1 MKSPRSPNAIVDPFI
16 TLTKAYDMTTT
27 QARMDSDH
35 RLPVTVLSGFL
46 GAGKTTLLNHVLR
59 NREGKRVAVI
69 VNDMSEINIDAAL
82 IRDGGSEL
90 SRTEEQLV
98 EFSNGC
104 ICCTLRDDLRKEV
117 KRLAEEQRFD
127 YLLIES
133 TGISEPMPV
142 AATFSVRGEDGF
154 SLSDIARLD
163 TMVTV
168 VDSETFVRDFCSA
181 DRLRDRGEA
190 SGPDDD
196 RGLVNLLSEQ
206 VEFADV
212 IVLSKPDRAGVEGV
226 AQTRAVVRGL
236 NRDARIIEAERGE
249 VMLNDI
255 LDTQAFDFTRAQLA
269 PGWIKELRG
278 QHTPETEE
286 YGIASFA
293 YRQRRPFHPKR
304 FHAFVEHGGL
314 QGVIRSKGFFW
325 LASRMDW
332 VGELSTVGGSVMHRA
347 AGFWFGARHRVDSG
361 LIGQPLPEWPTNAP
375 PPLTEIGWLRML
387 SQIWNALPPL
397 PEEVRDPAEY
407 TALRTM
413 WDPLW
418 GDRRQELAIIGVKL
432 DEAEVR
438 KRLDAC
444 LLDDEEMAAGPLA
457 WQRYEDPFPS
467 WRSESA

>member
-1 MKSPRSPNAIVDPFI
+1 
-16 TLTKAYDMTTT
+16 MTSIESTRDT
-27 QARMDSDH
+27 

-69 VNDMSEINIDAAL
+69 VNDMSEINIDSAL
-82 IRDGGSEL
+82 IRDGGAEL
-90 SRTEEQLV
+90 SRTEEQLI

-117 KRLAEEQRFD
+117 KRLADEGRFD

-142 AATFSVRGEDGF
+142 AATFSVRDEDGF

-190 SGPDDD
+190 AGPDDD
-196 RGLVNLLSEQ
+196 RALVNLLAEQ

-212 IVLSKPDRAGVEGV
+212 VVLAKRDRAG
-226 AQTRAVVRGL
+226 TRALEETRKVIRAL
-236 NRDARIIEAERGE
+236 NRDAAIVEADHGA
-249 VMLNDI
+249 VPLDAV
-255 LDTQAFDFTRAQLA
+255 LDTKRFDYIRAQLA

-278 QHTPETEE
+278 EHTPETEA

-293 YRQRRPFHPKR
+293 YRERRPLHPQR
-304 FHAFVEHGGL
+304 FHDLIARGGL

-332 VGELSTVGGSVMHRA
+332 VGELSTVGGAISHKA
-347 AGFWFGARHRVDSG
+347 AGFWFAARHRVDADLVGS
-361 LIGQPLPEWPTNAP
+361 PLPEWPMNPP
-375 PPLTEIGWLRML
+375 PPLTERGWLLTL
-387 SQIWNALPPL
+387 SQLWNAPL
-397 PEEVRDPAEY
+397 PASDEVDDPTEY
-407 TALRTM
+407 AAMKRL
-413 WDPLW
+413 WNPLW
-418 GDRRQELAIIGVKL
+418 GDRRQELAIIGVGL
-432 DEAEVR
+432 NEAALRV
-438 KRLDAC
+438 RLDAC
-444 LLDDEEMAAGPLA
+444 LLDDAELAAGPMA
-457 WQRYEDPFPS
+457 WQHYPDPFPR
-467 WRSESA
+467 WQRRAAEESKVH